1 MIDTFKLDDI
11 ALLSEKPQ
19 VPKPRISGKEG
30 AKDVPSWAK
39 GEKLLVGEN
48 GNKFAERL
56 LDAKYGKGNSL
67 EFIQVLNL
75 LKRLKTRY
83 LINLDS

>member
-19 VPKPRISGKEG
+19 VPKLGISGKEG

-56 LDAKYGKGNSL
+56 LDAKYGKGNYSKGAKS
-67 EFIQVLNL
+67 EFNQIKKWGDRAFVDP
-75 LKRLKTRY
+75 K
-83 LINLDS
+83 